1 MERVKL
7 IEDLDVRGFCTQG
20 TVDAGGIIRTFTAS
34 FPQADC
40 RPITRAGSTLAIGS
54 FSPSRYW
61 GACFEASLL
70 RLSGKHSLPANSAST
85 GR

>member
-54 FSPSRYW
+54 FSRSRYW
-61 GACFEASLL
+61 GACFEASLS